1 MADTTSSSES
11 LALALLTDI
20 VRLIL
25 ATLRLAA
32 LILENSAQ
40 ILDLS
45 MQHVASTAP
54 PSNEK
59 AGTQRSVTPEASQ
72 SDNAYTSATPS
83 NPEFSTFAVA
93 DPESPVAYPESPVA
107 YPESPV
113 SQKGRET
120 GCQHTLF
127 RPLPLFCDPKTLS
140 HRFYCVTV
148 GRQVGVFDSR

>member
-25 ATLRLAA
+25 ATLRLAV
-32 LILENSAQ
+32 LILEHSAQ

-72 SDNAYTSATPS
+72 SDDVYTGATPPS
-83 NPEFSTFAVA
+83 PELSTFAVA
-93 DPESPVAYPESPVA
+93 DPESPVA
-107 YPESPV
+107 
-113 SQKGRET
+113 QKAHEKS
-120 GCQHTLF
+120 CQHTLF
-127 RPLPLFCDPKTLS
+127 RPLPLFCDPKTPS
-140 HRFYCVTV
+140 RRFYCVTV

>member
-11 LALALLTDI
+11 LALALLTNI
-20 VRLIL
+20 VHLIL

-32 LILENSAQ
+32 LILEKSAQ

-45 MQHVASTAP
+45 MQHATSTAFP
-54 PSNEK
+54 NNEN
-59 AGTQRSVTPEASQ
+59 AGTRRSVTPEASQ
-72 SDNAYTSATPS
+72 SENAYTSATPS
-83 NPEFSTFAVA
+83 NPEFSTFTVA
-93 DPESPVAYPESPVA
+93 DPESPVA

-127 RPLPLFCDPKTLS
+127 RPLPLFCDPKTKS